1 MEIKKNKKCLNVLK
15 SKIKLRAAVYF
26 VLKIKGPKQETILKS
41 SIKYLPNI
49 SIPFDFKRAKF
60 PTSINVFKYS
70 NELFDSAEEEKT
82 NIILIS
88 FKDIF
93 LRTTQDLKLLRVMNI
108 FTFMKSF
115 LYPEFHLFKLLI
127 SR

>member
-26 VLKIKGPKQETILKS
+26 VLKIKGPKQETVLKS

-93 LRTTQDLKLLRVMNI
+93 LRTTHDLKLLRVMNI
-108 FTFMKSF
+108 FMFMKSF